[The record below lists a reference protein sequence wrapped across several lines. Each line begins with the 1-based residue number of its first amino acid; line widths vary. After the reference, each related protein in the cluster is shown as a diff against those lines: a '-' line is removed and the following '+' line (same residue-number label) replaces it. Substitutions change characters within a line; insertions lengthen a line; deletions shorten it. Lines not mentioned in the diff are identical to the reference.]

1 MYNKTT
7 KRYYFMAPIHH
18 DDEVFRQKRR
28 PKNPIKFK
36 ITLNEE
42 QKEAKA
48 KILNNTVTLLAGSAG
63 SGKTLLACQIAL
75 EKLFMREIDKIVI
88 TRPTVSKEEIG
99 FLPGDLRE
107 KMDPW
112 VQPIYQNMFALY
124 DKEKIEKYISD
135 GAIEIVPVSFMR
147 GRTFLD
153 SVVIVDEAQNV
164 THEQMQMIVT
174 RIGLRSQMIICGD
187 DHQVDLKSKRDS
199 GFRFLYS
206 AARRIKNMLGI
217 SLKTNHRDAIV
228 EDLINLYDEAEKQGL
243 NLGTSGSSNKRK

>member
-1 MYNKTT
+1 MDTT
-7 KRYYFMAPIHH
+7 SNEDIFKEKR
-18 DDEVFRQKRR
+18 K

-36 ITLNEE
+36 IELNQE

-48 KILNNTVTLLAGSAG
+48 KILQNTVTLLAGAAG

-75 EKLFMREIDKIVI
+75 EKLFMREIDKIII

-112 VQPIYQNMFALY
+112 IQPIYQNMYALY
-124 DKEKIEKYISD
+124 DKTKVEKLIEEGSL
-135 GAIEIVPVSFMR
+135 EIVPLSFMR

-164 THEQMQMIVT
+164 THEQMEMIVT
-174 RIGLRSQMIICGD
+174 RIGLRSKMIICGD
-187 DHQVDLKSKRDS
+187 DIQVDLKNKKDS
-199 GFRFLYS
+199 GFRFLYKG
-206 AARRIKNMLGI
+206 ARKIKNLEAI
-217 SLKTNHRDAIV
+217 TLKQNHRDPIV
-228 EDLINLYDEAEKQGL
+228 EDLINYYEEAKEIGVQI
-243 NLGTSGSSNKRK
+243 GTSGTSRK

>member
-1 MYNKTT
+1 
-7 KRYYFMAPIHH
+7 MASNHH
-18 DDEVFRQKRR
+18 NDEVFREKRK

-48 KILNNTVTLLAGSAG
+48 KILNNTLTLLAGKAG

-75 EKLFMREIDKIVI
+75 EKLFMKEAEKVII
-88 TRPTVSKEEIG
+88 TRPTVSKEDIG

-124 DKEKIEKYISD
+124 DKVKIEKLIED
-135 GAIEIVPVSFMR
+135 GQIEIVPVSFMR

-153 SVVIVDEAQNV
+153 SIIIVDEAQNV
-164 THEQMQMIVT
+164 THEQMEMIVT
-174 RIGLRSQMIICGD
+174 RIGLRSKMIICGD
-187 DHQVDLKSKRDS
+187 DHQVDLKQRRDS
-199 GFRFLYS
+199 GFRFLYT
-206 AARRIKNMLGI
+206 AARKIKNMVGVTLMQ
-217 SLKTNHRDAIV
+217 NHRDPIV
-228 EDLINLYDEAEKQGL
+228 DNLIEIYEEAGEKGIT
-243 NLGTSGSSNKRK
+243 NGNNRRK

>member
-1 MYNKTT
+1 MTSN
-7 KRYYFMAPIHH
+7 HH
-18 DDEVFRQKRR
+18 NDEVFVEKRK
-28 PKNPIKFK
+28 PKGPIKFK
-36 ITLNEE
+36 IQLNEE

-48 KILNNTVTLLAGSAG
+48 KILNHTVTLLAGSAG

-75 EKLFMREIDKIVI
+75 EKLFTREIEKIII

-112 VQPIYQNMFALY
+112 VQPIYQNMYTLY
-124 DKEKIEKYISD
+124 DKVKIEKLISD

-164 THEQMQMIVT
+164 THEQMEMIVT
-174 RIGLRSQMIICGD
+174 RIGLRSKMIICGD
-187 DHQVDLKSKRDS
+187 DHQVDLKRKADS
-199 GFRFLYS
+199 GFRFLYA
-206 AARRIKNMLGI
+206 AARKIKNMCAI
-217 SLKTNHRDAIV
+217 SLKTNHRDPIV
-228 EDLINLYDEAEKQGL
+228 EDLINLYDEAAEQGITL
-243 NLGTSGSSNKRK
+243 GSSGTSGRNK

>member
-1 MYNKTT
+1 
-7 KRYYFMAPIHH
+7 MAVNHH
-18 DDEVFRQKRR
+18 NDEVFREKRK
-28 PKNPIKFK
+28 PKNPIRFK
-36 ITLNEE
+36 IKLNEE

-75 EKLFMREIDKIVI
+75 EKLFTREIEKVII

-124 DKEKIEKYISD
+124 DKVKIEKYITD
-135 GAIEIVPVSFMR
+135 GQIEIVPVSFMR

-153 SVVIVDEAQNV
+153 SIVIVDEAQNV

-174 RIGLRSQMIICGD
+174 RLGLRSKMIICGD
-187 DHQVDLKSKRDS
+187 DHQVYLKSKKDS
-199 GFRFLYS
+199 GFRFLYAS
-206 AARRIKNMLGI
+206 SRKIKNMCGI
-217 SLKTNHRDAIV
+217 SLLTNHRDSIV
-228 EDLINLYDEAEKQGL
+228 EDLINLYNEAEEKGVS
-243 NLGTSGSSNKRK
+243 LGTSGSTKKRK

>member
-1 MYNKTT
+1 
-7 KRYYFMAPIHH
+7 MAQKHH
-18 DDEVFRQKRR
+18 DDEVFREKRK
-28 PKNPIKFK
+28 PKSPIKFK

-48 KILNNTVTLLAGSAG
+48 KILKSTITLLAGSAG

-75 EKLFMREIDKIVI
+75 EKLFMRECDKIII

-112 VQPIYQNMFALY
+112 VQPIYQNMYALY
-124 DKEKIEKYISD
+124 DKVKIEKLISD

-174 RIGLRSQMIICGD
+174 RIGLRSKMIVCGD

-199 GFRFLYS
+199 GFRFLYT
-206 AARRIKNMLGI
+206 AARKIKNMVGI
-217 SLKTNHRDAIV
+217 SLVTNHRDPIV
-228 EDLINLYDEAEKQGL
+228 EDLINLYDEAEEQGITL
-243 NLGTSGSSNKRK
+243 NTSGSSGKRK

>member
-1 MYNKTT
+1 MASHHHEDQIFQE
-7 KRYYFMAPIHH
+7 KR
-18 DDEVFRQKRR
+18 K
-28 PKNPIKFK
+28 PKSLIKFK
-36 ITLNEE
+36 IELNPE

-48 KILNNTVTLLAGSAG
+48 KILQNTVTLLAGSAG

-75 EKLFMREIDKIVI
+75 EKLFMKECDKIII

-112 VQPIYQNMFALY
+112 VQPIYQNMYALY
-124 DKEKIEKYISD
+124 DKTKIEKLISD

-153 SVVIVDEAQNV
+153 SIVIVDEAQNV

-174 RIGLRSQMIICGD
+174 RIGLRSKMIVCGD
-187 DHQVDLKSKRDS
+187 DHQVDLKQKKDS

-206 AARRIKNMLGI
+206 AARKVKNMCAI
-217 SLKTNHRDAIV
+217 SLKTNHRDPIV
-228 EDLINLYDEAEKQGL
+228 EDLINLYTEATEQGITL
-243 NLGTSGSSNKRK
+243 GSGGTSGKSRK

>member
-1 MYNKTT
+1 MSSN
-7 KRYYFMAPIHH
+7 HH
-18 DDEVFRQKRR
+18 NDEVFKQKRK

-36 ITLNEE
+36 VTLNEE
-42 QKEAKA
+42 QKKAKA
-48 KILNNTVTLLAGSAG
+48 KILSNTVTLLAGSAG
-63 SGKTLLACQIAL
+63 SGKTFLACQIAL
-75 EKLFMREIDKIVI
+75 EKLFMKECDKIII

-124 DKEKIEKYISD
+124 DKIKIEALIQD
-135 GAIEIVPVSFMR
+135 GKIEIVPVSFMR

-174 RIGLRSQMIICGD
+174 RLGLRSKMIVCGD
-187 DHQVDLKSKRDS
+187 DHQVDLKSKKDS

-206 AARRIKNMLGI
+206 AARKIKNMCGI
-217 SLKTNHRDAIV
+217 SLKTNHRDPIV
-228 EDLINLYDEAEKQGL
+228 EDLINLYDDAEEKGI
-243 NLGTSGSSNKRK
+243 NLGTSGSSGKYK

>member
-1 MYNKTT
+1 MTSN
-7 KRYYFMAPIHH
+7 HH
-18 DDEVFRQKRR
+18 NDEVFVEKRK
-28 PKNPIKFK
+28 PKGPIKFK
-36 ITLNEE
+36 IQLNEE

-75 EKLFMREIDKIVI
+75 EKLFTKECDKIII

-112 VQPIYQNMFALY
+112 VQPIYQNMYTLY
-124 DKEKIEKYISD
+124 DKTKIEKLISD

-153 SVVIVDEAQNV
+153 SIVIVDEAQNV
-164 THEQMQMIVT
+164 THEQMEMIVT
-174 RIGLRSQMIICGD
+174 RIGLRSKMIICGD
-187 DHQVDLKSKRDS
+187 DHQVDLKKKSDS
-199 GFRFLYS
+199 GFRFLYA
-206 AARRIKNMLGI
+206 AARKIKNMCAI
-217 SLKTNHRDAIV
+217 SLKTNHRDPIV
-228 EDLINLYDEAEKQGL
+228 ENLINLYEEATEQGITIH
-243 NLGTSGSSNKRK
+243 TSGSRR